1 MASFDLGFDVA
12 APPEISSEDA
22 DILNDIFF
30 PQDIVFGEVVM
41 STSTYETQQ
50 KSEKSF
56 SEDIK
61 DKCAPPQVEIS
72 PKK

>member
-22 DILNDIFF
+22 DISSDFF

-50 KSEKSF
+50 KSVKKSH
-56 SEDIK
+56 SLK
-61 DKCAPPQVEIS
+61 TLKTNVHPHR
-72 PKK
+72 